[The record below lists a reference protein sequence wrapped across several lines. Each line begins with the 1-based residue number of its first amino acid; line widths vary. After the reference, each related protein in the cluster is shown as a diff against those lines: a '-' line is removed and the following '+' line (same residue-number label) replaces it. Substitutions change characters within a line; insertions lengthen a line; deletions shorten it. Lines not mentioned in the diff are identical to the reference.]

1 MVTMGVQVAQPPTC
15 GPPDGSRARFQ
26 LMTVSAQLRG
36 EPMIRLR
43 ACHLSV
49 SEKVFAGS
57 ADWLPEH
64 SVK

>member
-1 MVTMGVQVAQPPTC
+1 MVTTGVQVAQPPTC
-15 GPPDGSRARFQ
+15 GPPDESRARFQ

-43 ACHLSV
+43 ACYLSV